1 MTELRIVARSVLL
14 LAGAL
19 ACAGAL
25 AQASAPADAGS
36 SASAADRAQK
46 QADRTLYW
54 IRVLAEKP
62 APKAAA
68 ARPATAAAPQ
78 TPATQAAA
86 TPVRTT
92 TATAA
97 AESRPVQQK
106 LASVVTPVPSEI
118 ATTNQVA
125 AAPPAATAPS
135 VPLPG
140 NSTATSSGGLDTQPA
155 VAAGLAAPAL
165 TPPEVDV
172 PSQPEIEEP
181 DPGLIMT
188 KSADPQFPMATM
200 RRLRKGEVEVKFEV
214 GADGQVDVVSVVRTT
229 NPGLNNAALDAV
241 RQWQFK
247 PTPRGHTAVVDLA
260 FDLDS

>member
-25 AQASAPADAGS
+25 AQAAAPADAGS

-68 ARPATAAAPQ
+68 AKPATPVAAQAPTGQAVAPARPAATAAAADAR
-78 TPATQAAA
+78 PAA
-86 TPVRTT
+86 
-92 TATAA
+92 
-97 AESRPVQQK
+97 QK
-106 LASVVTPVPSEI
+106 VASVVTPVPSE
-118 ATTNQVA
+118 VA
-125 AAPPAATAPS
+125 APASVTAAPPAATAPS
-135 VPLPG
+135 MRLPG
-140 NSTATSSGGLDTQPA
+140 NGSAGAGVDTSPA
-155 VAAGLAAPAL
+155 VAAGLAAPTL
-165 TPPEVDV
+165 TPPEIDV
-172 PSQPEIEEP
+172 PQQPEVEEP

-188 KSADPQFPMATM
+188 KSADPQFPMAAM

-214 GADGQVDVVSVVRTT
+214 GPDGQVDVVSVVRTT

-247 PTPRGHTAVVDLA
+247 PTPHGHTAVVDLA